1 MFKKV
6 RNIVMSVV
14 LAASMFL
21 PGAVP
26 ATAVAAAPTQEGH
39 GLTGAWYRAKDVNFL
54 HSDFRFSHFP
64 KSYFLQR

>member
-39 GLTGAWYRAKDVNFL
+39 GLTGAWYRAKDGSDRNDITRFTFEESNFWEV
-54 HSDFRFSHFP
+54 
-64 KSYFLQR
+64 